1 MLTIT
6 VFILIILF
14 SFIYSVKQYDNLNK
28 SPINKVS
35 DFNILL
41 CLFIHNIITVFILL
55 GWLLG
60 ILTKNKNILIL
71 HIITVLIV
79 LVHWKTNDNYCI
91 LTLYVNRKLDL
102 PHRES
107 FHDFQEVVT
116 GNNKHSKTN
125 IHVPVLITAI
135 IFSIIG
141 LILNL

>member
-14 SFIYSVKQYDNLNK
+14 SFVYSVKQYDMLNK
-28 SPINKVS
+28 SPTNKVS

-71 HIITVLIV
+71 HILTVLIV
-79 LVHWKTNDNYCI
+79 LTHWKTNDNYCF
-91 LTLYVNRKLDL
+91 LTLYDNRKLDI
-102 PHRES
+102 HDKDS
-107 FHDFQEVVT
+107 FKDFQE
-116 GNNKHSKTN
+116 
-125 IHVPVLITAI
+125 
-135 IFSIIG
+135 
-141 LILNL
+141 

>member
-14 SFIYSVKQYDNLNK
+14 SFVYSVKQYDMLNK
-28 SPINKVS
+28 SPTNKVS

-60 ILTKNKNILIL
+60 ILTKNKIILIL
-71 HIITVLIV
+71 HILTVLIV
-79 LVHWKTNDNYCI
+79 LVLWQMNNNYCI

-102 PHRES
+102 HDKES
-107 FHDFQEVVT
+107 FKDFQEIFIR
-116 GNNKHSKTN
+116 KKYHSGTKSFTLT
-125 IHVPVLITAI
+125 ILMT
-135 IFSIIG
+135 FSIIG
-141 LILNL
+141 LVFNF